1 MRLTQVSHLFN
12 NLGIPTFPHVF
23 SDSQSH
29 IARIK
34 NRIYHGA
41 AVAYIPTKYYHAADI
56 PRDGEVDLSYIPTA
70 EILADCFTMPLPK
83 PSILKQYAAMGII
96 GITIGNGLG
105 KGHGTIRNRLG
116 NVHRN
121 GIGNG
126 KHIGNAVTK

>member
-23 SDSQSH
+23 SDSQSQ
-29 IARIK
+29 IARIE
-34 NRIYHGA
+34 NRIYHGT

-70 EILADCFTMPLPK
+70 DILADYFTMTLPK

-96 GITIGNGLG
+96 GITIENGLG
-105 KGHGTIRNRLG
+105 NGHGTIGNRLG

-121 GIGNG
+121 GIGPG